1 LNSAGFVRFIGRFYG
16 KALSLLRSP
25 FPRAPSPTITFIA
38 IARSGIR
45 SEPDIVVPAI
55 TLAKIRSTTSL
66 GGP

>member
-16 KALSLLRSP
+16 NALTLLRSP
-25 FPRAPSPTITFIA
+25 FPSAPSPTMAFIA

-45 SEPDIVVPAI
+45 SGPDIVVPVIA
-55 TLAKIRSTTSL
+55 LAKIPTTTSL